1 MNTNTTGTLTGVG
14 LGPGDTQFL
23 TIAARDMVGQAKIIC
38 YIHGSNSTSVARKI
52 ANGFIANDIIEIAIP
67 VDMQASQSERR
78 KAYDAGAGKI
88 LLHLQAGEDVVFLC
102 EGDPLFYGSFVHL
115 ADKIKKLANQ
125 LGGGGVNIKSIPGV
139 SSINAAAAATGLALA
154 SDNETLAVIPATLNR
169 AALSAA
175 LAGNGA
181 VALIKIGKN
190 LEKLK
195 QVLKNKNRLD
205 GAVLVTNASGT
216 DEKIEKLSDVTHAS
230 YFSLV
235 LIPPVHM
242 NTETIPRGVAVLVIN
257 KAGLETA
264 LQLKK
269 LLPGVKLLSRFAT
282 EKADEIFLS
291 TTDTLKKLFIA
302 NTPIVAVAASGI
314 IIRALAGVLNDKK
327 NEPPVISL
335 SSDGAHAVPLLGG
348 HNGANRLA
356 RACAN
361 ALGGTP
367 AITTAGDIEFGIALD
382 EPPPGWVVS
391 NPNAAKGVMAKMLAG
406 ENVNLQVE
414 AGNAG
419 WINQDN
425 PIFNTDDAHPGHE
438 SVLLTHRE
446 IDNPEKMLVIHPPV
460 LVLGVGCERGTEPEE
475 LYSLVFETLKN
486 AGLSKNAI
494 ACVCSLD
501 LKSDEPAVLELANR
515 LGVTPRFFTAPELES
530 QTPFL
535 ANPSAIVF
543 SEVGCHGVAEGAALA
558 ACGVGG
564 KLIVEKQKSKRAT
577 VAIAQSV
584 DNISPEKVGRG
595 QGRLYIVG
603 TGPGRDGWRTPDAT
617 RVLSLV
623 SDVVG
628 YELYLDLVADLITGK
643 TRHTSQLAQEEARV
657 RMALDL
663 AASGRDVALVSS
675 GDPGIYAMAALAF
688 ELLDKENNAGW
699 NRLEIEVL
707 PGISAFQ
714 AASARIGAPMGH
726 DFCLISLSD
735 LLTPWEVIEQRLRA
749 AAQGGFAVAFYNPV
763 SKRRTKQLE
772 IARDILLG
780 HRAPDTPVILG
791 RNLGR
796 DEESVRVITLGE
808 LSSNDADMLTMV
820 IVGGPETTTIKRGE
834 KTYVYTPR
842 GYGKKMEGS
851 KNND

>member
-1 MNTNTTGTLTGVG
+1 MNTNSKGTLIGVG
-14 LGPGDTQFL
+14 LGPGDPALL
-23 TIAARDMVGQAKIIC
+23 TLAARDAVVRAKIIC
-38 YIHGSNSTSVARKI
+38 YIHASNSTSVAKKI
-52 ANGFIANDIIEIAIP
+52 ATDFIADGVTEIAIS
-67 VDMQASQSERR
+67 VDMQANQGERR
-78 KAYDAGAGKI
+78 KAYDAGASEILSHLKAGK
-88 LLHLQAGEDVVFLC
+88 DVIFLC

-115 ADKIKKLANQ
+115 AQKINQ
-125 LGGGGVNIKSIPGV
+125 LSGGDFKIKSIPGV
-139 SSINAAAAATGLALA
+139 SSINAAAAAAGMALA
-154 SDNETLAVIPATLNR
+154 SDNETFAVIPATLNR

-181 VALIKIGKN
+181 VALIKIGNN

-195 QVLKNKNRLD
+195 QILKTKNRLD
-205 GAVLVTNASGT
+205 GAVLVTNASGM
-216 DEKIEKLSDVTHAS
+216 DEKIEKLSDVTHAT

-235 LIPPVHM
+235 LIPPVISS
-242 NTETIPRGVAVLVIN
+242 TESVPHGAAIVIINQAGVESGV
-257 KAGLETA
+257 
-264 LQLKK
+264 QLKNS
-269 LLPGVKLLSRFAT
+269 LPGAKLFSRFAT
-282 EKADEIFLS
+282 EKADELFLS
-291 TTDTLKKLFIA
+291 TTETLKNLFTA

-314 IIRALAGVLNDKK
+314 VIRALAGLLNDKK
-327 NEPPVISL
+327 TEPPVIAV

-361 ALGGTP
+361 GLGGAA
-367 AITTAGDIEFGIALD
+367 AITTAGETEFGIALD
-382 EPPPGWVVS
+382 DPPLGWVVA

-406 ENVNLQVE
+406 EIVNLEVA
-414 AGNAG
+414 AGKAS
-419 WINQDN
+419 WLNQGTAS
-425 PIFNTDDAHPGHE
+425 FNMGKTDAKVE
-438 SVLLTHRE
+438 SVLVTERE
-446 IDNPEKMLVIHPPV
+446 IANPEKTLVIHPPV
-460 LVLGVGCERGTEPEE
+460 LALGVGCERGTDADE
-475 LYSLVFETLKN
+475 LYSLALEALNN
-486 AGLSKNAI
+486 AGLSKNSI

-501 LKSDEPAVLELANR
+501 LKSDEPAVLELAKR
-515 LGVTPRFFTAPELES
+515 LGVPLKFFTAPELEA
-530 QTPFL
+530 QTTNL
-535 ANPSAIVF
+535 ANPSDIVF
-543 SEVGCHGVAEGAALA
+543 AEVGCHGVCEGAALA
-558 ACGVGG
+558 ACGLGG

-577 VAIAQSV
+577 VAIGQSI
-584 DNISPEKVGRG
+584 DSISPESIGHG

-623 SDVVG
+623 TDVVG
-628 YELYLDLVADLITGK
+628 YELYLDLVADLIKGK

-663 AASGRDVALVSS
+663 AAAGRDVALVSS

-688 ELLDKENNAGW
+688 ELLDKENNASW

-714 AASARIGAPMGH
+714 ATSARIGAPMGH

-780 HRAPDTPVILG
+780 HRDPDTPVILG

-796 DEESVRVITLGE
+796 DGENIRVITLAE
-808 LSSNDADMLTMV
+808 LSSSDADMLTMV
-820 IVGGPETTTIKRGE
+820 IVGGPETKTIKRGE

-842 GYGKKMEGS
+842 GYSKKMKEGA
-851 KNND
+851 KND